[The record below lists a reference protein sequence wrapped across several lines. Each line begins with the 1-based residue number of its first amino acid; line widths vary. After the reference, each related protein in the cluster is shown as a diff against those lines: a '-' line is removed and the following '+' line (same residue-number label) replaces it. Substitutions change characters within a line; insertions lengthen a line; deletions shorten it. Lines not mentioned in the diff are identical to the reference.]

1 MNSQKPDPEPGRLL
15 FVVNSVFGGR
25 NTPGFRPYQPIRF
38 GHLFPMVFARGS
50 AVSYQFLHFPLPGR
64 ALLPRALNLIR
75 VKWLPSLPARQIEQK
90 CFDTLCLFASR
101 KLKWRPRAVHLWDS
115 LPETASFWHGQNV
128 PLVLDLQMA
137 HPRCYAPLIA
147 SGLVDPRPLGALTDL
162 ATDRCLPLINRIVCP
177 SKFVQGSLPF
187 STQSKTVVIP
197 FGADK
202 VVPVSYLQENLPK
215 GAPLRVLFAG
225 NVNLRKG
232 VPFLLEAW
240 KQLSPELL
248 ENAELVLCGRVFK
261 EMIGPLANS
270 SARCVGFQSDMAPWF
285 RSADLFVL
293 PSLMEGS
300 AKSVY
305 EAMAHGLPVIVS
317 SHTGSIVQNGVD
329 GLVVPPANST
339 VLASALSQV
348 LSDANLRH
356 QLGETAKLHVSNYSW
371 ETYAEKIKNLYQEFP
386 TTEYRRFAD
395 TYREHQRPRPL
406 LWKLN
411 QAKERLLVFNKSL
424 GRKIGG
430 TQSSW
435 LRFPFYHHVF
445 SDERK
450 GFASHLNAMKKY
462 GEFISLDQ
470 AVEMLEKKLPID
482 GKYFCL
488 TFDDGFRNILTHALP
503 ILTEHQVPSAVFL
516 ISNLV
521 LQNSWSW
528 NEQHDAFFKVR
539 KPAALLTWDDCRIL
553 ATAGVTLGSHTA
565 NHRKL
570 IELSVE
576 EVKNELK
583 ISKDQIEKAIGRSCD
598 HFCCP
603 WGKPNRDFKADRDPE
618 LARQLGYRSFLTTYW
633 GAVKT
638 GDSPFSIR
646 RVGIVAKY
654 GLAQLRYFLS
664 LL

>member
-1 MNSQKPDPEPGRLL
+1 MKSQKPDSESGHLL

-25 NTPGFRPYQPIRF
+25 NTPGFRPYQLIRF
-38 GHLFPMVFARGS
+38 GHLFPTVFARGS
-50 AVSYQFLHFPLPGR
+50 AVSYSFLHFPLPGR
-64 ALLPRALNLIR
+64 ALFPRALNLIR
-75 VKWLPSLPARQIEQK
+75 VKFWPSLPARQIEQQ
-90 CFDTLCLFASR
+90 CFDVLCLFASR
-101 KLKWRPRAVHLWDS
+101 RLKWRPRAVHLWDS
-115 LPETASFWHGQNV
+115 LPETASFWHGQGV
-128 PLVLDLQMA
+128 PLLLDLQMA

-147 SGLVDPRPLGALTDL
+147 SGAVDPKPLGMLTDV
-162 ATDRCLPLINRIVCP
+162 ATDRCLPLIDRIVCP
-177 SKFVQGSLPF
+177 SEFVQNSLP
-187 STQSKTVVIP
+187 SSAKSVVIP
-197 FGADK
+197 FGADQVAVLPHFQK
-202 VVPVSYLQENLPK
+202 NLSK
-215 GAPLRVLFAG
+215 EVPLRVLFAG

-240 KQLSPELL
+240 EQLSPELL
-248 ENAELVLCGRVFK
+248 KSAELVLCGRVFK
-261 EMIGPLANS
+261 EMTQLLANS
-270 SARCVGFQSDMAPWF
+270 SARCVGFQADMVPWF
-285 RSADLFVL
+285 GSADLFVL

-305 EAMAHGLPVIVS
+305 EAMAYGLPVIVS
-317 SHTGSIVQNGVD
+317 SHTGSIVRDGID
-329 GLVVPPANST
+329 GLVVPPADST
-339 VLASALSQV
+339 ALVSALSRA
-348 LSDANLRH
+348 LSDAGLRR
-356 QLGETAKLHVSNYSW
+356 QLGETAKLRVSSYSW
-371 ETYAEKIKNLYQEFP
+371 ETYAEKIRDLYQKFP
-386 TTEYRRFAD
+386 TAEYRRFAD
-395 TYREHQRPRPL
+395 TYREHQQPRPL

-411 QAKERLLVFNKSL
+411 QAKERLLVFRKSL

-450 GFASHLNAMKKY
+450 GFSRHLNTMKKY

-470 AVEMLEKKLPID
+470 AVKLLEKKLPID

-488 TFDDGFRNILTHALP
+488 TFDDGFRNVLTNALP
-503 ILTEHQVPSAVFL
+503 ILTEQQVPSAVFL

-521 LQNSWSW
+521 LENSWSW

-539 KPAALLTWDDCRIL
+539 KPATMLTWEDCRIL

-570 IELSVE
+570 IELSGE

-583 ISKDQIEKAIGRSCD
+583 DSKDQIEKAIGRPCE

-603 WGKPNRDFKADRDPE
+603 WGKPTRDFRTERDPE
-618 LARQLGYRSFLTTYW
+618 LARQLGYRSFLTTHW
-633 GAVKT
+633 GVVKT
-638 GDSPFSIR
+638 GDSPFSVR

-664 LL
+664 LS